1 MLDHPNQFSKKF
13 IASLFNSPEENLKTF
28 DFVPV
33 GSGQVG
39 DCFRVNLE
47 WKEKNNFPSSFI
59 AKCPAADQSSRDTA
73 RNLHLYE
80 IETSFYKYLSKKCS
94 ARVPELYYSDFDSN
108 SDDGILL
115 LEDMHPAKQIPQME
129 GCTAKEVSKVLKE
142 AAALHKSYWNDEK
155 LLSYSWLTYG
165 VSEER
170 KEFVA
175 NLLPAVYPEWK
186 NRYKGRISEDIFEMG
201 DSLIANYDKYS
212 EVREGPMTLVQ
223 GDLRLDNILFTDKND
238 RAILLDWQTAA
249 VGLPL
254 NDVAYCISTSFL
266 DSNDRAS
273 AEEKL
278 VNEYHSLLEVNDS
291 YSFEQAWNDYRRG
304 SFVGFLMA
312 VMSAMIV
319 ERTERGDEMFAVMA
333 ERSGWQALHLDAVSF
348 LE

>member
-1 MLDHPNQFSKKF
+1 MLDHPSQFSKKF
-13 IASLFNSPEENLKTF
+13 IASLFKSPVANLKTF

-39 DCFRVNLE
+39 DCFRVNLD
-47 WKEKNNFPSSFI
+47 WKEKNNLPTSFI

-80 IETSFYKYLSKKCS
+80 IETSFYKYLSNKCS

-115 LEDMHPAKQIPQME
+115 LEDMHPAKQIPQMD
-129 GCTAKEVSKVLKE
+129 GCTSKEVSQVLKE

-155 LLSYSWLTYG
+155 LLSYPWLTYG

-186 NRYKGRISEDIFEMG
+186 QRYQGRISEDIFEMG
-201 DSLIANYDKYS
+201 DALIANYDKYS

-223 GDLRLDNILFTDKND
+223 GDLRLDNILFVDQNN

-254 NDVAYCISTSFL
+254 NDVAYCISTSF
-266 DSNDRAS
+266 DNPNDRADT
-273 AEEKL
+273 EESL
-278 VNEYHSLLEVNDS
+278 VKEYHSLLNVEES

-348 LE
+348 FK

>member
-1 MLDHPNQFSKKF
+1 MLDHPSQFSKKF
-13 IASLFNSPEENLKTF
+13 IASLFNSLETNLKSF
-28 DFVPV
+28 DFKPV

-39 DCFRVNLE
+39 DCFRVKLD
-47 WKEKNNFPSSFI
+47 WKEKKDLPTTLI

-80 IETSFYKYLSKKCS
+80 IETSFYKYLADKCS
-94 ARVPELYYSDFDSN
+94 ARVPELYFSDFDSN

-115 LEDMHPAKQIPQME
+115 LEDMYPAQQIPQME
-129 GCTAKEVSKVLKE
+129 GCTKSEVSKVLKE

-170 KEFVA
+170 KQFVA
-175 NLLPAVYPEWK
+175 DLLPAVYPEWK
-186 NRYKGRISEDIFEMG
+186 KRYQGRISEDIFKMG
-201 DSLIANYDKYS
+201 DALIANYDKYS

-223 GDLRLDNILFTDKND
+223 GDLRLDNILFTDKNN

-266 DSNDRAS
+266 DPSDRAS
-273 AEEKL
+273 AEEEL
-278 VNEYHSLLEVNDS
+278 VKEYHALLEVNDS

-348 LE
+348 LK

>member
-1 MLDHPNQFSKKF
+1 MLDHPSQFSKKF
-13 IASLFNSPEENLKTF
+13 IASLFNSLEANLKTF

-39 DCFRVNLE
+39 DCFRVNLD
-47 WKEKNNFPSSFI
+47 WKEKNNLPTSFI

-80 IETSFYKYLSKKCS
+80 IETSFYKYLSNKCS

-115 LEDMHPAKQIPQME
+115 LEDMHPAKQIPQMD
-129 GCTAKEVSKVLKE
+129 GCTAKEVSQVLKE

-155 LLSYSWLTYG
+155 LLSYPWLTYG

-186 NRYKGRISEDIFEMG
+186 QRYQGRISEDIFEMG
-201 DSLIANYDKYS
+201 DALIANYDKYS

-223 GDLRLDNILFTDKND
+223 GDLRLDNILFVDQNN

-254 NDVAYCISTSFL
+254 NDVAYCISTSF
-266 DSNDRAS
+266 DNPNDRADS
-273 AEEKL
+273 EESL
-278 VNEYHSLLEVNDS
+278 VKEYHSSLNIEES
-291 YSFEQAWNDYRRG
+291 YSFEDAWNDYRRG

-348 LE
+348 LK

>member
-1 MLDHPNQFSKKF
+1 MLEHPNQFSKKF
-13 IASLFNSPEENLKTF
+13 IASLFNSSESNLKGF
-28 DFVPV
+28 EFKPV

-39 DCFRVNLE
+39 DCFRVNLN
-47 WKEKNNFPSSFI
+47 WKEKKNVPSSFI

-80 IETSFYKYLSKKCS
+80 IETSFYKYLSEKCS
-94 ARVPELYYSDFDSN
+94 ARVPKLYFSDFDSN

-115 LEDMHPAKQIPQME
+115 LEDMHPAKQIPQMD
-129 GCTAKEVSKVLKE
+129 GCTAIEVSQVLKE

-155 LLSYSWLTYG
+155 LLSFSWLTYG

-170 KEFVA
+170 KQFVSD
-175 NLLPAVYPEWK
+175 LLPAVYPEWK
-186 NRYKGRISEDIFEMG
+186 KRYQGRISDDILEMG
-201 DSLIANYDKYS
+201 DELIENYEKYS
-212 EVREGPMTLVQ
+212 EVREGPMSLVQ
-223 GDLRLDNILFTDKND
+223 GDLRLDNILFVDKDN

-254 NDVAYCISTSFL
+254 NDVAYFISTSFL
-266 DSNDRAS
+266 NPNDRAN

-278 VNEYHSLLEVNDS
+278 VKEYHALLDVNDS
-291 YSFEQAWNDYRRG
+291 YSFEEAWNDYRRG

-348 LE
+348 LN

>member
-1 MLDHPNQFSKKF
+1 M
-13 IASLFNSPEENLKTF
+13 
-28 DFVPV
+28 
-33 GSGQVG
+33 
-39 DCFRVNLE
+39 
-47 WKEKNNFPSSFI
+47 
-59 AKCPAADQSSRDTA
+59 
-73 RNLHLYE
+73 
-80 IETSFYKYLSKKCS
+80 
-94 ARVPELYYSDFDSN
+94 
-108 SDDGILL
+108 
-115 LEDMHPAKQIPQME
+115 
-129 GCTAKEVSKVLKE
+129 
-142 AAALHKSYWNDEK
+142 
-155 LLSYSWLTYG
+155 SYSWLTYG

-186 NRYKGRISEDIFEMG
+186 KRYQGRISEDIFEMG
-201 DSLIANYDKYS
+201 DALITNYDKYS

-223 GDLRLDNILFTDKND
+223 GDLRLDNILFVDKNN

-254 NDVAYCISTSFL
+254 NDVAYCISTSFK
-266 DSNDRAS
+266 NPKDRAE
-273 AEEKL
+273 AEENL
-278 VNEYHSLLEVNDS
+278 VKEYHAQLEVNES
-291 YSFEQAWNDYRRG
+291 YSFEEAWNDYRRG

>member
-1 MLDHPNQFSKKF
+1 MLDHPSQFSKKF
-13 IASLFNSPEENLKTF
+13 ISSLFNSPESNLKTF
-28 DFVPV
+28 NFLPV

-39 DCFRVNLE
+39 DCFRVNLD
-47 WKEKNNFPSSFI
+47 WNKISNFPSSFI
-59 AKCPAADQSSRDTA
+59 AKCPAADKSSRDTA

-80 IETSFYKYLSKKCS
+80 IETSFYKYLSQKCS
-94 ARVPELYYSDFDSN
+94 ARVPELYFSDFDSN

-115 LEDMHPAKQIPQME
+115 LEDMHPAQQIPQMD

-142 AAALHKSYWNDEK
+142 AAALHKSYWNNEK

-165 VSEER
+165 ISEER

-201 DSLIANYDKYS
+201 DVLIAHFDQYS
-212 EVREGPMTLVQ
+212 EVREAPMSLVQ
-223 GDLRLDNILFTDKND
+223 GDLKLDNVLFTDKNN

-266 DSNDRAS
+266 NPKDRAS
-273 AEEKL
+273 AEEEL
-278 VNEYHSLLEVNDS
+278 VKEYHALLEVNDS
-291 YSFEQAWNDYRRG
+291 YPFEQAWNDYRRG

-348 LE
+348 LK

>member
-1 MLDHPNQFSKKF
+1 MLDHPSQFSKKF
-13 IASLFNSPEENLKTF
+13 IASLFNSSEANLKSF
-28 DFVPV
+28 DFEPV

-47 WKEKNNFPSSFI
+47 WKEKNNIPTSFI
-59 AKCPAADQSSRDTA
+59 AKCPAADPSSRDTA
-73 RNLHLYE
+73 RSLHLYE

-94 ARVPELYYSDFDSN
+94 ARVPELYFSDFN
-108 SDDGILL
+108 PESDDGLLL

-129 GCTAKEVSKVLKE
+129 GCTSTEVSKILEE

-155 LLSYSWLTYG
+155 LLSYPWLTYG

-170 KEFVA
+170 KQFVA

-186 NRYKGRISEDIFEMG
+186 KRYQGRISENIFEMG
-201 DSLIANYDKYS
+201 DVLIANYEKYS
-212 EVREGPMTLVQ
+212 EVKEGPMTLVQ
-223 GDLRLDNILFTDKND
+223 GDLRLDNILLYDYDN

-266 DSNDRAS
+266 NPNDRAS
-273 AEEKL
+273 AEEEL
-278 VNEYHSLLEVNDS
+278 VKEYHALLEVNDN